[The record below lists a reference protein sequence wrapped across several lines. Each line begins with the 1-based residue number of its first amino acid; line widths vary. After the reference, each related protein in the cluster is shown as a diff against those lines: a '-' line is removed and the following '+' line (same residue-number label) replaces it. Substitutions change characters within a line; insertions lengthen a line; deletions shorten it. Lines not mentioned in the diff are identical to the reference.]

1 MKDITEL
8 TFKINDFLHKE
19 ILSVTDP
26 SVWNTCQ
33 ILVNGNVW
41 VQGTLYATEVIASEV
56 KDHLGG
62 CREVVAEFTVDST
75 SPYPAKTTNPYDKVP
90 FTAKEVGL

>member
-33 ILVNGNVW
+33 IVVNGTVW
-41 VQGTLYATEVIASEV
+41 VQGTLYTTEVSASEV
-56 KDHLGG
+56 KGHLGG
-62 CREVVAEFTVDST
+62 CREVFAEFTVDSI
-75 SPYPAKTTNPYDKVP
+75 SPLP
-90 FTAKEVGL
+90 